1 MIILNRAQEHLAS
14 LKCIHRI
21 IFCPTITLS
30 PVAPLILST
39 LQVHFKTLILTL
51 DTLHKVTLYIL
62 VASYSLYSY
71 VTIGS
76 ADPARI
82 ARQW

>member
-1 MIILNRAQEHLAS
+1 MIILNCAQEHLAS

-21 IFCPTITLS
+21 ILCPTITLS
-30 PVAPLILST
+30 LATPLILST

-62 VASYSLYSY
+62 VVASYIYM
-71 VTIGS
+71 
-76 ADPARI
+76 
-82 ARQW
+82 